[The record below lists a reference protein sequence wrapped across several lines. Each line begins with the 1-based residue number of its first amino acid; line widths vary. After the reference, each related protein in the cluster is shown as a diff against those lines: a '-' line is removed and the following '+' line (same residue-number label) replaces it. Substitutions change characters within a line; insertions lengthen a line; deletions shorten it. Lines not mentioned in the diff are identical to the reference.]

1 MSSSGSPTGSHDT
14 FWTRKEP
21 AAVAQTEIG
30 AFAVLDSRIMTKNY
44 GRSFLRSI
52 PKCRITD
59 DREEFR
65 RFFEGLR

>member
-1 MSSSGSPTGSHDT
+1 
-14 FWTRKEP
+14 
-21 AAVAQTEIG
+21 
-30 AFAVLDSRIMTKNY
+30 MTKNY

-65 RFFEGLR
+65 KFFEGLR